1 MFIVRSDLS
10 GLSPP
15 LPATPGSS
23 YPIGTIAINSGFGF
37 NCFVAIFLDGGGFV
51 KFAVYYMSC
60 IFNFE
65 EKKEI
70 ISTDLI
76 VNRVLVRH
84 IRTVV

>member
-15 LPATPGSS
+15 LPTTPGSS

-65 EKKEI
+65 EKKK
-70 ISTDLI
+70 
-76 VNRVLVRH
+76 
-84 IRTVV
+84 